1 MAFTYHRTV
10 RFGETDA
17 AGVMYFSRLLEWA
30 HEVYETSLMASGV
43 NAKHFFSRSQ
53 PWVMPIV
60 ETGAKFFQPMSC
72 GDRLEIVMRVYAI
85 QESEF
90 RCEYEFFFE
99 GSQRD
104 FHTAQAFTRHVCID
118 QETRK
123 RRVIPPE
130 LAVWLKLFEEPQS
143 PS

>member
-1 MAFTYHRTV
+1 
-10 RFGETDA
+10 
-17 AGVMYFSRLLEWA
+17 
-30 HEVYETSLMASGV
+30 
-43 NAKHFFSRSQ
+43 
-53 PWVMPIV
+53 
-60 ETGAKFFQPMSC
+60 MSC

-123 RRVIPPE
+123 RHVIPPE
-130 LAVWLKLFEEPQS
+130 LAVWLKLFEEPQ
-143 PS
+143 PQI